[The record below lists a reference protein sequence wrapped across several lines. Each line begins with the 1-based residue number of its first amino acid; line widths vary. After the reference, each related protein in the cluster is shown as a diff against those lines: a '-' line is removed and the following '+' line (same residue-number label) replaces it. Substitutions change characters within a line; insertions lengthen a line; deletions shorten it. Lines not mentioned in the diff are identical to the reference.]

1 MSQKQK
7 LTPSQ
12 KIIGIVLFV
21 TVGRV
26 NKCYLLYKNMYSI
39 QRKMNIF
46 KSFWFSLAKKGS
58 RSRPKKIG
66 SSSNFKSAQ
75 APAKKPR
82 LRPATAPQHRSEWR
96 IYVLNLTHFDSFLSN
111 IHMFESIRI
120 GNKDPDQYKAPEYTD
135 PIRIHSSE
143 TYVLAHL
150 QKLDA

>member
-1 MSQKQK
+1 
-7 LTPSQ
+7 
-12 KIIGIVLFV
+12 
-21 TVGRV
+21 
-26 NKCYLLYKNMYSI
+26 
-39 QRKMNIF
+39 MNIF

-111 IHMFESIRI
+111 IYMFESIRI

-150 QKLDA
+150 QKLDAWALETVHFCYQICTD